1 MVEVFSPNESETETY
16 TGILPQ
22 GTDSALRA
30 ALALYKR
37 VKAKYIVIKQGERG
51 AFVYDGKHFFVI
63 PSIRVGKAIDTTAAG
78 DAFTSALTVEY
89 LRSGNIRNAVKFG
102 VAAGAIAVTRKGAAA
117 SSPTEDEV
125 QALIIRED
133 LI

>member
-1 MVEVFSPNESETETY
+1 MVEIFSPNEKETETF

-63 PSIRVGKAIDTTAAG
+63 PSIRIGKAIDTTAAG
-78 DAFTSALTVEY
+78 DAFTAALTVEY
-89 LRSGNIRNAVKFG
+89 LRSNNIRNAVKFG
-102 VAAGAIAVTRKGAAA
+102 VAAGAITVTRKGASA
-117 SSPTEDEV
+117 SIPTDDEV
-125 QALIIRED
+125 RALILKED